1 MSIRSFSVSNKS
13 TGESYESLRERIV
26 KIDYREKQSRKNK
39 SRLTSIP
46 INSSSRKSIII
57 FNIWSIKFAKFII
70 IYSPLIKNVERI
82 PIQFTMRKKISCQG
96 ISYS

>member
-1 MSIRSFSVSNKS
+1 MRLKVKKVSKS
-13 TGESYESLRERIV
+13 QFIPGRIV

-70 IYSPLIKNVERI
+70 IYSP
-82 PIQFTMRKKISCQG
+82 
-96 ISYS
+96 